1 MGGSRA
7 FPEKVDVFKLAEL
20 LRECAPVIGRAAELL
35 TENLEAHR
43 EVLEAGEVWKREA
56 EKLKAY
62 ARAESPANALEKV
75 PVARGLG
82 AKLQKAMR
90 SAVRARLEGHPAKK
104 LLEPVLLGRVVA
116 DFRREF
122 RCESVDRVP
131 AARFEEALDWLAAYD
146 FGSALCRSELAGALL
161 EARAALGLSQAGAAE
176 LLGVPF
182 STYVKWER
190 GRRAPGKPNA
200 WKVAEFLR
208 GGAAPQAAAERE
220 ACR

>member
-62 ARAESPANALEKV
+62 ARAESPADALGKV

-82 AKLQKAMR
+82 AELRKAMR

-122 RCESVDRVP
+122 GCESVDRVP
-131 AARFEEALDWLAAYD
+131 AARFEEALDWVAAYD
-146 FGSALCRSELAGALL
+146 FGAALCRSELAGALL
-161 EARAALGLSQAGAAE
+161 EARAALGLS
-176 LLGVPF
+176 
-182 STYVKWER
+182 
-190 GRRAPGKPNA
+190 
-200 WKVAEFLR
+200 
-208 GGAAPQAAAERE
+208 
-220 ACR
+220 